1 MMVRWA
7 GRPGAG
13 DCHATRDGAV
23 RTGSSSVVRREPLTH
38 SPEVRGMAERQPEA
52 WWTMR

>member
-1 MMVRWA
+1 MMVRRS

-38 SPEVRGMAERQPEA
+38 SPDVRGMAERQPEA